1 MTSEYAV
8 LSSCS
13 ADKMTFD
20 KDDKYI
26 IEIEMVNM
34 QFRYL
39 LLGDGYFCR
48 VSHGQVEQILGMRRA
63 PCCAFESRGRIR
75 GCGLLGVAE
84 VTKSPVI

>member
-34 QFRYL
+34 RPRL
-39 LLGDGYFCR
+39 T
-48 VSHGQVEQILGMRRA
+48 SAMRIDEKMRNEVNMWPRLTSA
-63 PCCAFESRGRIR
+63 MRIDEKMR
-75 GCGLLGVAE
+75 NE
-84 VTKSPVI
+84 V